1 MLVIYS
7 PQLENP
13 PRDKDVSLGFSL
25 ITGEVGSTKYVE
37 LKAGVNRDIDADLWD
52 KIKVMPLV
60 PELIEIGAIRVEED
74 VEVISEAPVAK
85 GGLANKAVKVSL
97 DLVNK
102 SFDLELLKEWDMAEN
117 RVRVK
122 NAIARRI
129 KQLTEGDG

>member
-25 ITGEVGSTKYVE
+25 ITGEVGSTKYVQ
-37 LKAGVNRDIDADLWD
+37 LKAGVNRDIDADLWE

-97 DLVNK
+97 DLINK

-122 NAIARRI
+122 NVIARRI

>member
-37 LKAGVNRDIDADLWD
+37 LKAGVNRDIDSDLWD

-97 DLVNK
+97 DLINK

>member
-37 LKAGVNRDIDADLWD
+37 LKAGVNRDVDADLWE

-74 VEVISEAPVAK
+74 IEVISEAPVAK
-85 GGLANKAVKVSL
+85 GGLSSKAVKVSL
-97 DLVNK
+97 DLINQ

-122 NAIARRI
+122 NTIARRI

>member
-37 LKAGVNRDIDADLWD
+37 LKAGVNRDVDADLWE

-74 VEVISEAPVAK
+74 IEVISEAPVAK
-85 GGLANKAVKVSL
+85 GGLSSKAVKVSL
-97 DLVNK
+97 DLINQ
-102 SFDLELLKEWDMAEN
+102 SFDLELLKEWDMSEN

>member
-52 KIKVMPLV
+52 KIKGMPLV
-60 PELIEIGAIRVEED
+60 PELIEIGAIRGEED

-85 GGLANKAVKVSL
+85 GGLASKAVKVSL

>member
-37 LKAGVNRDIDADLWD
+37 LKAGVNRDIDADLWE

>member
-25 ITGEVGSTKYVE
+25 ITGEVGSTKYVQ
-37 LKAGVNRDIDADLWD
+37 LKAGVNRDIDADLWE

-122 NAIARRI
+122 NVIARRI

>member
-97 DLVNK
+97 DLINK

>member
-122 NAIARRI
+122 NAITRRI